1 MKILDQKNALEQKV
15 LGISQHFI
23 DLIPNNIAIVTYLSL
38 RITPWNVNVLNVSI
52 DVPTRSYYRE
62 RNFGRDFDVISLSLC
77 Q

>member
-15 LGISQHFI
+15 LGISQNFI

-52 DVPTRSYYRE
+52 DVPTRS
-62 RNFGRDFDVISLSLC
+62 
-77 Q
+77 